1 MLSRLIVK
9 GSQGPTR
16 GFALQALA
24 SCSAAP
30 RLGFAACGA
39 NDVPVG
45 AVAIRNTNRA
55 GYGSPLQFSHG
66 FAANPEVRTSL
77 CLQIFLLKVF
87 LPAMLGKLWFVPLL
101 YSFGSESSALAA
113 A

>member
-1 MLSRLIVK
+1 MFSRLILK

-30 RLGFAACGA
+30 RLGFAACGV

-45 AVAIRNTNRA
+45 TVALRNTNRS
-55 GYGSPLQFSHG
+55 GLGSPLQFSHG
-66 FAANPEVRTSL
+66 FAAKPEVRLSPTPAISHGAATAQNRL
-77 CLQIFLLKVF
+77 AMMPLLVSLLKRARQIWI
-87 LPAMLGKLWFVPLL
+87 L
-101 YSFGSESSALAA
+101 S
-113 A
+113 